1 MSDANLPPPVT
12 APITLRDI
20 VTVIIRLF
28 AINFAFYTFNILYST
43 VFRPHLGAS
52 FHTPLSILDMLVPV
66 IYLIVIYWIWTL
78 AGWVA
83 RCVTKGHDAALSATQ
98 LTLLDLYSFGFL
110 LIGLSVAIENI
121 GPTLTWLHYSLMK
134 SGGEGR
140 LNEQQQSN
148 FYTLF
153 SYLVKLI
160 VGFALIV
167 NGRRLAARLMRRY
180 HAATESVTAGRTTE
194 IPRT

>member
-1 MSDANLPPPVT
+1 V
-12 APITLRDI
+12 DI
-20 VTVIIRLF
+20 
-28 AINFAFYTFNILYST
+28 
-43 VFRPHLGAS
+43 
-52 FHTPLSILDMLVPV
+52 LVPA
-66 IYLIVIYWIWTL
+66 IYLLFIYWTWTL

-110 LIGLSVAIENI
+110 LIGLYVAIENI
-121 GPTLTWLHYSLMK
+121 GPTLTWLHYALVK
-134 SGGEGR
+134 SSGEAR

-153 SYLVKLI
+153 SYLVKLVI
-160 VGFALIV
+160 SLSLIF

-180 HAATESVTAGRTTE
+180 HAAPESETPARTTE
-194 IPRT
+194 IQ